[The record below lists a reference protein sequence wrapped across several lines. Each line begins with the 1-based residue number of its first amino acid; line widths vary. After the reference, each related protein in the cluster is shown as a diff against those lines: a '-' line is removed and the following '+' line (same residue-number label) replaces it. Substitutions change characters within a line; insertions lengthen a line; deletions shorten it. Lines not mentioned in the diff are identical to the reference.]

1 MDNCIFCKIA
11 RKEINSNIVYEDE
24 FVIAFRDISPSAPVH
39 VLIVPKKH
47 YDNILD
53 LQSDGNEGIKILSK
67 IFNAVSKVAELEGVA
82 ENGFRLI
89 NNCKEYGG
97 QSVNHVHFHLLGG
110 KKLHEKLL

>member
-47 YDNILD
+47 YDNILN
-53 LQSDGNEGIKILSK
+53 LQSDGNEGINILSK
-67 IFNAVSKVAELEGVA
+67 IFNAVAEVAESEGVA

>member
-1 MDNCIFCKIA
+1 MDNCIFCKII
-11 RKEINSNIVYEDE
+11 RKEIKSDIVYEDD

-39 VLIVPKKH
+39 VLVVPKKH

-53 LQSDGNEGIKILSK
+53 LQSAGIEGQNILSK
-67 IFNAVSKVAELEGVA
+67 IFDAVAKVADIEGVS
-82 ENGFRLI
+82 EKGFRLI
-89 NNCKEYGG
+89 NNCKEDGG